1 MPKVKVN
8 DTLINYEKAGSGS
21 TVALCIPGALGS
33 ALSDFSPQLKSLA
46 GPELTLIA
54 IDLPG
59 YGLSRPPPR
68 RFGPDFYT
76 DDARVAGDLMEALGY
91 ERYHVLGWS
100 DGGNSAVILAALR
113 PQSVTKLVIWGANA
127 YYTDKLGN
135 VVKAMRNIEDW
146 PEADRAPMLELYGED
161 YFRSMWTEWVDVT
174 LAFKDVSN
182 GTCMRETREVQ
193 CPTLVVHGAKDEYFE
208 MEDPEYFVKNIPNA
222 KLHVFPEAKHNLH
235 IEYADEFNKVVAEFL
250 AGR

>member
-1 MPKVKVN
+1 M
-8 DTLINYEKAGSGS
+8 
-21 TVALCIPGALGS
+21 LCS
-33 ALSDFSPQLKSLA
+33 ALSDFSHQLKSLA
-46 GPELTLIA
+46 GPELTLVA

-76 DDARVAGDLMEALGY
+76 DDARVAGDLMETLGY
-91 ERYHVLGWS
+91 DRYHVLGWS

-135 VVKAMRNIEDW
+135 VVKAMRNIDDW
-146 PEADRAPMLELYGED
+146 SEADRAPMLELYGEE

-222 KLHVFPEAKHNLH
+222 KMHVFPEAKHNLH
-235 IEYADEFNKVVAEFL
+235 IECADEFNAVVAEFL